1 MGARRG
7 VGDEA
12 LMTTAATTED
22 HRRRDAVGEHDPADE
37 LPIAR
42 TPASPGLRALY
53 ALLAVILVAY
63 GISLVARG
71 QNGPSWD
78 WLDGWGPCV
87 FETIVSL
94 LIIVRGMRCARDRK
108 YALLLGVASLLWAL
122 GDYVATYLGDNA
134 PTLALNNYLWAGFFP
149 LAYLGVM
156 VLMQRDVKKLTAA
169 NYLDGVVATL
179 ITAAA
184 LAAFAFGPIVAAS
197 GGGSEFVAVNIVYP
211 VGDLLLL
218 ALTLFGVML
227 LAPGHRARWGLLAV
241 AGAVNAAGDIAA
253 LFNGLVATDVGWFIN
268 VMAWPVSLLLISW
281 AVCLAPDP
289 RVPVKENT
297 ASGFQVPAAASALA
311 LVILFVGS
319 LTHASEVAIAFAIAT
334 LLAAGARFAL
344 ALKRLNELN
353 AQRHNELAVAA
364 EGERQ
369 SKHALQLAVRSYA
382 EFASRVADGDLTAT
396 VTSDAL
402 DLRELGESLN
412 TMVTGLAD
420 ISTEIQAGVQ
430 EIGAS
435 TAEILGSVRHHTES
449 AGRQS
454 AALTQTTAT
463 INELRQAADD
473 TAQRAREVAAQAADS
488 VRVSDEGTTA
498 VAAIADAMREI
509 RVRVS
514 GVTDEIVTLSGRAE
528 QIGVITDTVNE
539 LSDRSNLLALNA
551 TIEAARAGEH
561 GRGFAVVADQVRALA
576 EQSRQATAKVQ
587 TILDEVREATAAAVS
602 ASEDGALVVEQG
614 LELTARADD
623 GIRHLAG
630 TLREA
635 AAAAEQIAASAHQ
648 QSVGI
653 DEIAA
658 SMNHMEEGT
667 TQFLE
672 GAEAS
677 EVAAQSLNEL
687 SAKLSAL
694 ADRYRVGA

>member
-1 MGARRG
+1 MS
-7 VGDEA
+7 
-12 LMTTAATTED
+12 TAPIT
-22 HRRRDAVGEHDPADE
+22 RNGGGRNAVAEHGSADM
-37 LPIAR
+37 PQIAAA
-42 TPASPGLRALY
+42 PASPGMRTVY
-53 ALLAVILVAY
+53 AVLILVVVAY
-63 GISLVARG
+63 GISLVIRG

-87 FETIVSL
+87 FETVVSVL
-94 LIIVRGMRCARDRK
+94 VIARGVRYVRDRR
-108 YALLLGVASLLWAL
+108 YAVLLGVASLLWAL
-122 GDYVATYLGDNA
+122 GDFVATYLGDNA

-149 LAYLGVM
+149 LAYVGVM

-184 LAAFAFGPIVAAS
+184 LAAFAFQPIVAAS
-197 GGGSEFVAVNIVYP
+197 GGGAEFVAVNIVYP

-227 LAPGHRARWGLLAV
+227 LPVGQRARWGLLAV
-241 AGAVNAAGDIAA
+241 AGAVNAAGDISA
-253 LFNGLVATDVGWFIN
+253 LFNGVVATNVGWFIN
-268 VMAWPVSLLLISW
+268 VMAWPVSLLLISC
-281 AVCLAPDP
+281 AVWLAPDP
-289 RVPVKENT
+289 RATVRENT

-311 LVILFVGS
+311 LIILCIGS
-319 LTHASEVAIAFAIAT
+319 LTHASGVAIGFAIAT
-334 LLAAGARFAL
+334 LLAAGARFGL
-344 ALKRLNELN
+344 ALKHLNQLN
-353 AQRHNELAVAA
+353 AQRHSELEVAA
-364 EGERQ
+364 EAERQ
-369 SKHALQLAVRSYA
+369 SKQALQLAVRSYA
-382 EFASRVADGDLTAT
+382 EFASRVANGDLTAT
-396 VTSDAL
+396 VTSEAL

-412 TMVTGLAD
+412 TMVAGLAD

-435 TAEILGSVRHHTES
+435 TAEILGSVSHHTES
-449 AGRQS
+449 ASRQS
-454 AALTQTTAT
+454 TAITQTTAT
-463 INELRQAADD
+463 INELRQGADD

-514 GVTDEIVTLSGRAE
+514 GVTEEIVTLSERAQ
-528 QIGVITDTVNE
+528 QIGIITDTVNE
-539 LSDRSNLLALNA
+539 LADRSNLLALNA

-561 GRGFAVVADQVRALA
+561 GKGFGVVADQVRALA

-602 ASEDGALVVEQG
+602 ASEEGARVVEQG
-614 LELTARADD
+614 LDLTARADD
-623 GIRHLAG
+623 GIRNL
-630 TLREA
+630 TDIIREA

-648 QSVGI
+648 QSVGM

-658 SMNHMEEGT
+658 SMNHMEDGT

-687 SAKLSAL
+687 SAKLAAL
-694 ADRYRVGA
+694 VDRYRVEV

>member
-1 MGARRG
+1 VSTAP
-7 VGDEA
+7 
-12 LMTTAATTED
+12 TTRNGGGRNAVAEHGSADMPQIAA
-22 HRRRDAVGEHDPADE
+22 A
-37 LPIAR
+37 
-42 TPASPGLRALY
+42 PASPGIRTVY
-53 ALLAVILVAY
+53 AVLILVVVAY
-63 GISLVARG
+63 GISLVVRG

-87 FETIVSL
+87 FETVVSVL
-94 LIIVRGMRCARDRK
+94 VIARGVRYVRDRR
-108 YALLLGVASLLWAL
+108 YAVLLGVASLLWAL
-122 GDYVATYLGDNA
+122 GDFVATYLGDNA

-149 LAYLGVM
+149 LAYVGVM

-184 LAAFAFGPIVAAS
+184 LAAFAFQPIVAAS
-197 GGGSEFVAVNIVYP
+197 GGGAEFVAVNIVYP

-227 LAPGHRARWGLLAV
+227 LPAGQRARWGLLAV
-241 AGAVNAAGDIAA
+241 AGAVNAAGDTAA
-253 LFNGLVATDVGWFIN
+253 LFNGVVATNVGWFIN
-268 VMAWPVSLLLISW
+268 VMAWPVSLLLISC
-281 AVCLAPDP
+281 AVWLAPDP
-289 RVPVKENT
+289 RAPVKEHT
-297 ASGFQVPAAASALA
+297 ASGFQVPAAASAVA
-311 LVILFVGS
+311 LIILCIGS
-319 LTHASEVAIAFAIAT
+319 LTHASGVAIGFAIAT
-334 LLAAGARFAL
+334 LLAAGARFGL
-344 ALKRLNELN
+344 ALKHLNQLN
-353 AQRHNELAVAA
+353 AQRHSELEVAA
-364 EGERQ
+364 DAERQ
-369 SKHALQLAVRSYA
+369 SKQALQLAVRSYA
-382 EFASRVADGDLTAT
+382 DFASRVANGDLTAT
-396 VTSDAL
+396 VTSEAL

-412 TMVTGLAD
+412 TMVAGLAD

-435 TAEILGSVRHHTES
+435 TAEILGSVSHHTES
-449 AGRQS
+449 ASRQS
-454 AALTQTTAT
+454 TAITQTTAT
-463 INELRQAADD
+463 INELRQGADD

-514 GVTDEIVTLSGRAE
+514 GVTEEIVTLSERAQ
-528 QIGVITDTVNE
+528 QIGIITETVDE
-539 LSDRSNLLALNA
+539 LADRSNLLALNA

-561 GRGFAVVADQVRALA
+561 GKGFAVVADQVRALA

-602 ASEDGALVVEQG
+602 ASEEGARVVEQG
-614 LELTARADD
+614 LDLTARADD
-623 GIRHLAG
+623 GIRNL
-630 TLREA
+630 TEIIREA

-648 QSVGI
+648 QSVGM

-658 SMNHMEEGT
+658 SMNHMEDGT

-687 SAKLSAL
+687 SAKLAAL
-694 ADRYRVGA
+694 VDRYRVEV

>member
-1 MGARRG
+1 MPQI
-7 VGDEA
+7 
-12 LMTTAATTED
+12 AA
-22 HRRRDAVGEHDPADE
+22 A
-37 LPIAR
+37 
-42 TPASPGLRALY
+42 PASPGMRTVY
-53 ALLAVILVAY
+53 AVLILVVVAY
-63 GISLVARG
+63 GISLVIRG

-87 FETIVSL
+87 FETVVSVL
-94 LIIVRGMRCARDRK
+94 VIARGVRYVRDRR
-108 YALLLGVASLLWAL
+108 YAVLLGVASLLWAL
-122 GDYVATYLGDNA
+122 GDFVATYLGDNA

-149 LAYLGVM
+149 LAYVGVM

-184 LAAFAFGPIVAAS
+184 LAAFAFQPIVAAS
-197 GGGSEFVAVNIVYP
+197 GGGAEFVAVNIVYP

-227 LAPGHRARWGLLAV
+227 LPVGQRARWGLLAV
-241 AGAVNAAGDIAA
+241 AGAVNAAGDISA
-253 LFNGLVATDVGWFIN
+253 LFNGVVATNVGWFIN
-268 VMAWPVSLLLISW
+268 VMAWPVSLLLISC
-281 AVCLAPDP
+281 AVWLAPDP
-289 RVPVKENT
+289 RATVRENT

-311 LVILFVGS
+311 LIILCIGS
-319 LTHASEVAIAFAIAT
+319 LTHASGVAIGFAIAT
-334 LLAAGARFAL
+334 LLAAGARFGL
-344 ALKRLNELN
+344 ALKHLNQLN
-353 AQRHNELAVAA
+353 AQRHSELEVAA
-364 EGERQ
+364 EAERQ
-369 SKHALQLAVRSYA
+369 SKQALQLAVRSYA
-382 EFASRVADGDLTAT
+382 EFASRVANGDLTAT
-396 VTSDAL
+396 VTSEAL

-412 TMVTGLAD
+412 TMVAGLAD

-435 TAEILGSVRHHTES
+435 TAEILGSVSHHTES
-449 AGRQS
+449 ASRQS
-454 AALTQTTAT
+454 TAITQTTAT
-463 INELRQAADD
+463 INELRQGADD

-514 GVTDEIVTLSGRAE
+514 GVTEEIVTLSERAQ
-528 QIGVITDTVNE
+528 QIGIITDTVNE
-539 LSDRSNLLALNA
+539 LADRSNLLALNA

-561 GRGFAVVADQVRALA
+561 GKGFGVVADQVRALA

-602 ASEDGALVVEQG
+602 ASEEGARVVEQG
-614 LELTARADD
+614 LDLTARADD
-623 GIRHLAG
+623 GIRNL
-630 TLREA
+630 TDIIREA

-648 QSVGI
+648 QSVGM

-658 SMNHMEEGT
+658 SMNHMEDGT

-687 SAKLSAL
+687 SAKLAAL
-694 ADRYRVGA
+694 VDRYRVEV